1 MMRKILTFY
10 ALSTLAL
17 GAQNACEEYVNQS
30 KIYLNELYE
39 IKSKQLKDDPQAFRL
54 FELKFSELQKAQD
67 GQAALIIQSGDEKF
81 CERESAKIKSM
92 LDEMRAEKAQ
102 K

>member
-1 MMRKILTFY
+1 MRKIVIFC
-10 ALSTLAL
+10 ALSALAL
-17 GAQNACEEYVNQS
+17 GAQNACEEYVKQS

-54 FELKFSELQKAQD
+54 FELKFSELQKAQE

-81 CERESAKIKSM
+81 CERESAKIKSV

>member
-1 MMRKILTFY
+1 MRKILTFY

-17 GAQNACEEYVNQS
+17 GAQNACEEYVKQS

-39 IKSKQLKDDPQAFRL
+39 MKAKQLENDPQAFRL
-54 FELKFSELQKAQD
+54 FELKFSELQKAQA
-67 GQAALIIQSGDEKF
+67 GQEALIKQNDDEKF
-81 CERESAKIKSM
+81 CERESARIKSA
-92 LDEMRAEKAQ
+92 LEEIKAQ

>member
-1 MMRKILTFY
+1 MRKILIFY
-10 ALSTLAL
+10 ALGTLAL
-17 GAQNACEEYVNQS
+17 GAQNACEEYVKQS

-39 IKSKQLKDDPQAFRL
+39 MKAKQLENDPQAFRL
-54 FELKFSELQKAQD
+54 FELKFSELQKAQA
-67 GQAALIIQSGDEKF
+67 GQEALIKQNGDEKF

>member
-1 MMRKILTFY
+1 M
-10 ALSTLAL
+10 
-17 GAQNACEEYVNQS
+17 
-30 KIYLNELYE
+30 
-39 IKSKQLKDDPQAFRL
+39 LKDFL
-54 FELKFSELQKAQD
+54 S
-67 GQAALIIQSGDEKF
+67 DEKF

>member
-1 MMRKILTFY
+1 MRKILIFC

-17 GAQNACEEYVNQS
+17 GAQNACEEYVKQS

-39 IKSKQLKDDPQAFRL
+39 IKAKQLENDPQAFRL
-54 FELKFSELQKAQD
+54 FELKFSELQKAQA
-67 GQAALIIQSGDEKF
+67 GQEALIKQNSDEKF
-81 CERESAKIKSM
+81 CERESARIKSA
-92 LDEMRAEKAQ
+92 LEEIKSQ

>member
-1 MMRKILTFY
+1 MRKILIFC

-17 GAQNACEEYVNQS
+17 GAQNACEEYVKQS

-39 IKSKQLKDDPQAFRL
+39 MKAKQLENDPQAFRL
-54 FELKFSELQKAQD
+54 FELKFSELQKAQA
-67 GQAALIIQSGDEKF
+67 GQEALIKQNSDEKF
-81 CERESAKIKSM
+81 CERESVRIKSA
-92 LDEMRAEKAQ
+92 LEEIKAQ